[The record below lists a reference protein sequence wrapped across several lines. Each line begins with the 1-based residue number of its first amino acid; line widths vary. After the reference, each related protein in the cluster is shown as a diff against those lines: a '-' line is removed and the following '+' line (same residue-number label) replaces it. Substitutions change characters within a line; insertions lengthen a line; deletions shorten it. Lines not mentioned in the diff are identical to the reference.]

1 MQRLKN
7 IERLVLDILIYDPTA
22 RADDYILY
30 HEVVREYFARNGL
43 LAKFLDIT
51 FSEVML
57 FHDKLH
63 IPSYETVTR
72 CRRKLQAEYPE
83 LKDIAAEITRS
94 EAEKKFRAY
103 AAG

>member
-1 MQRLKN
+1 M
-7 IERLVLDILIYDPTA
+7 LDILIYDPTA

-43 LAKFLDIT
+43 LTKFYNIT

-57 FHDKLH
+57 FHERMF

-83 LKDIAAEITRS
+83 LKDVAAEITRG